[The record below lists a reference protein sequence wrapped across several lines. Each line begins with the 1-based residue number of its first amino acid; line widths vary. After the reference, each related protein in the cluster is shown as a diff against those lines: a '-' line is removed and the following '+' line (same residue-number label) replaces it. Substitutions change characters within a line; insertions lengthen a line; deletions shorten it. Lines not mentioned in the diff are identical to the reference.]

1 MSFSTL
7 ATSTAEQ
14 CSVGLCLAVLS
25 LISLLLIV
33 VLSCSRRPSRTTR
46 NVKEATGLELR
57 VRHRSK
63 RQRARALRVLQ
74 GTTQQGPDPCKVAV
88 TREPVGGPVVA
99 TVDPQSQ
106 HIHEQEPVHAFPE
119 PGRDTKGPCMPEQV
133 ADLGVDDFNCITT
146 DTSDSASEEVE
157 ADIPAGEADVLAEP
171 SESRD
176 PASEMFYGRELLL
189 AHRVLRKRISCGAP
203 GLEQIVYPATAQLL
217 PTTAQVLQPV
227 RSEGIPDG
235 CTVEHVSEVGFRQ
248 RPSLAGSRRQR
259 LCPDQRPFQG
269 RLQRH
274 RR

>member
-1 MSFSTL
+1 M
-7 ATSTAEQ
+7 
-14 CSVGLCLAVLS
+14 
-25 LISLLLIV
+25 V

-74 GTTQQGPDPCKVAV
+74 GTTQQGRGPCKVAV
-88 TREPVGGPVVA
+88 TRELVCDALVA

-106 HIHEQEPVHAFPE
+106 QIHEQEPVQAFPE
-119 PGRDTKGPCMPEQV
+119 PDKDTKGACMPEQV
-133 ADLGVDDFNCITT
+133 ADLGVDDFNCLTT
-146 DTSDSASEEVE
+146 DTSDSVSEEVE
-157 ADIPAGEADVLAEP
+157 ADMPAGEADVLPEP
-171 SESRD
+171 SDRD

-203 GLEQIVYPATAQLL
+203 GLEQIVHPATAQLL
-217 PTTAQVLQPV
+217 PTAQVMQPV
-227 RSEGIPDG
+227 RTVGIPDG